1 MRLDA
6 KKRIRN
12 QIRNM
17 TFEEDALFATN
28 KQLPTAQ
35 IVLLTLTAPLTP
47 ILLLFAAA
55 VLTHPDCGSCLK
67 EHITQSFLKN

>member
-35 IVLLTLTAPLTP
+35 IVLLTFTPLTP
-47 ILLLFAAA
+47 ILLLFAASI
-55 VLTHPDCGSCLK
+55 LTLIV
-67 EHITQSFLKN
+67 EIA